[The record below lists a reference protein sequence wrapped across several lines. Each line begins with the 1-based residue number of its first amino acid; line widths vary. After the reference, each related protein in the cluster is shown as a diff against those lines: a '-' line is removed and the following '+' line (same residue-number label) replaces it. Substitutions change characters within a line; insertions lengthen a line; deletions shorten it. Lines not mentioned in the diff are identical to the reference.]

1 MPMSRASE
9 SEDQIQASIVAYLRA
24 CLPDGALF
32 HSIPNGAYLAGH
44 NAGERGRQMA
54 KLKWTGL
61 LPGAAD
67 LLVLWNGR
75 AIYLEVKVLKG
86 VQQASQKTFE
96 DRVAAAGA
104 HYAVVRSIDDVA
116 EFITLCGVPMRGDVT

>member
-1 MPMSRASE
+1 
-9 SEDQIQASIVAYLRA
+9 
-24 CLPDGALF
+24 
-32 HSIPNGAYLAGH
+32 
-44 NAGERGRQMA
+44 MA

-75 AIYLEVKVLKG
+75 AIYLEVKVAKG

-96 DRVAAAGA
+96 DLVAAAGA

-116 EFITLCGVPMRGDVT
+116 EFMAFCGVQMRGDVA